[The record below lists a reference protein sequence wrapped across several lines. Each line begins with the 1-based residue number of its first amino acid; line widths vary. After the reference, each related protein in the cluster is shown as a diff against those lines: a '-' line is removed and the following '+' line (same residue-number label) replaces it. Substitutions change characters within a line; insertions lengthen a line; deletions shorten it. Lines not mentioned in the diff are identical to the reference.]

1 MAYTAKA
8 WTDGDIITADALNN
22 LENGAAQNASDI
34 AEIQASLPNYIGEN
48 IPQKTAATYIPNTN
62 DQTIEANQ
70 YLSGT
75 QTIKGDT
82 NLTAV
87 NIKSGVSIFG
97 VDGIYVGNSSASP
110 VLQTKTVT
118 PSESQQTVSPDSG
131 YDGLSSVTV
140 DAVSSTYVGSGV
152 TKKAAETYTPN
163 TADQTI
169 ASGQYLNGDQIIKG
183 DANLTAAN
191 IKSGVSIFGVDGSY
205 EGSGGIDTSDATAT
219 AENIEEGMTAYVNG
233 EKITGNLPTSGGSF
247 TWGAPYMENDY
258 IKLKGTFGTR
268 RIFDQ
273 GSTLIAAR
281 AASDFGDAAA
291 EDVAE
296 GKTFTSS
303 SGVKIVGTNSG
314 SSASGDTNNCEAY
327 HITSVSDT
335 LTFQNAAGTIKV
347 WGYGSKGS
355 SYSTTNYA
363 FVGDGYYS
371 DTYGSYTKTT
381 ATFSLNTDGTL
392 SGLPSG
398 LTTLDVLVTI
408 GV

>member
-1 MAYTAKA
+1 MAYTAKTWA
-8 WTDGDIITADALNN
+8 DGDTITAAALNN

-34 AEIQASLPNYIGEN
+34 AEIQSALPSYIGEE
-48 IPQKTAATYIPNTN
+48 IPRKAAATY
-62 DQTIEANQ
+62 
-70 YLSGT
+70 
-75 QTIKGDT
+75 
-82 NLTAV
+82 
-87 NIKSGVSIFG
+87 
-97 VDGIYVGNSSASP
+97 
-110 VLQTKTVT
+110 T
-118 PSESQQTVSPDSG
+118 PG
-131 YDGLSSVTV
+131 
-140 DAVSSTYVGSGV
+140 
-152 TKKAAETYTPN
+152 

-191 IKSGVSIFGVDGSY
+191 IKSGVSVFGVNGSY

-219 AENIEEGMTAYVNG
+219 ADNIEDGKTAYVNG
-233 EKITGNLPTSGGSF
+233 EKITGELPTSGGSF
-247 TWGAPYMENDY
+247 TWTAPYLESNE
-258 IKLKGTFGTR
+258 IKLRGTVNIK
-268 RIFDQ
+268 RIFNAET
-273 GSTLIAAR
+273 TLVAFR
-281 AASDFGDAAA
+281 AAADFGDATA

-314 SSASGDTNNCEAY
+314 GSASGGDGNNCEAY

-335 LTFQNAAGTIKV
+335 LSFQNTAGTIKV

-371 DTYGSYTKTT
+371 GTYGSYTKTT

-398 LTTLDVLVTI
+398 LTTLDVLVTK

>member
-1 MAYTAKA
+1 MAYTAKTWA
-8 WTDGDIITADALNN
+8 DGDTITAAALNN
-22 LENGAAQNASDI
+22 LENGAAQNALDI
-34 AEIQASLPNYIGEN
+34 AEIQSALPGYIGED
-48 IPQKTAATYIPNTN
+48 IPRKAAATYTPGTA
-62 DQTIEANQ
+62 DQTIEADQ
-70 YLSGT
+70 YLSGA
-75 QTIKGDT
+75 QT
-82 NLTAV
+82 
-87 NIKSGVSIFG
+87 
-97 VDGIYVGNSSASP
+97 
-110 VLQTKTVT
+110 
-118 PSESQQTVSPDSG
+118 
-131 YDGLSSVTV
+131 
-140 DAVSSTYVGSGV
+140 
-152 TKKAAETYTPN
+152 
-163 TADQTI
+163 
-169 ASGQYLNGDQIIKG
+169 IKG
-183 DANLTAAN
+183 DANLVAAN
-191 IKSGVSIFGVDGSY
+191 IKSGVSVFGVDGSY

-247 TWGAPYMENDY
+247 TWGAPYLENDY
-258 IKLKGTFGTR
+258 IKLKGTFGAR

-281 AASDFGDAAA
+281 ASFDFGDATV

-303 SGVKIVGTNSG
+303 SGVKIVGTNSD
-314 SSASGDTNNCEAY
+314 SAASGGDANNCEAY

-335 LTFQNAAGTIKV
+335 LTFQNSSGTIKV

-371 DTYGSYTKTT
+371 GTYGSYTKTT

-398 LTTLDVLVTI
+398 LTTLDVLVTK